1 MNTIRNIYLYFLFLP
16 LLPFVN
22 ITKSFGQKNSNSL
35 SFDSIICR
43 EWIVKSCIKNG
54 KDMKLTNLQKISSI
68 IFLKNH
74 TTKSL
79 ANGQVDE
86 GFWSYDN
93 KKNIMTIYDKIS
105 SENVLLLKIISINL
119 QECVLEFI
127 DSENSKIKMFL
138 TPR

>member
-1 MNTIRNIYLYFLFLP
+1 
-16 LLPFVN
+16 
-22 ITKSFGQKNSNSL
+22 
-35 SFDSIICR
+35 
-43 EWIVKSCIKNG
+43 
-54 KDMKLTNLQKISSI
+54 MKLTNLQKISSI

-79 ANGQVDE
+79 ANGKVDE